1 MFSFALCLLLLRI
14 QFHYSWLF
22 KIACF
27 FWFYSCSD
35 WLNSANLQLIYV
47 HYNFLC
53 LQFQCAL
60 VLLLLLIA
68 QQPAAL
74 RGLFACQV
82 QAINVLFKELEET
95 AKEVAINEV
104 SF

>member
-53 LQFQCAL
+53 LQF
-60 VLLLLLIA
+60 LLLIF

-82 QAINVLFKELEET
+82 QAINVLLKELEET